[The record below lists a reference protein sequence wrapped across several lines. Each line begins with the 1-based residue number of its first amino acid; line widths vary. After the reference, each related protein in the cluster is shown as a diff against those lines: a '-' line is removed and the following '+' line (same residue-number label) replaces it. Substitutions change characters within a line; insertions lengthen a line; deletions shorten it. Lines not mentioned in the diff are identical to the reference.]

1 MACRACIFRIRAPA
15 RFGKATVPSPNPL
28 QHLFA
33 RYRALETLDSSQ
45 LKDDEKRSLRFFRVE
60 QELRR
65 SPEPLENTVDQV
77 HTWVRNVLELEL
89 FVARNYQLP
98 RVNRRSETA
107 ADPVERRL
115 EQWLN
120 YQTRPATISRHCAY
134 QTDRLAIIPGYS
146 ATRLDDQWQSRYD
159 QYRAFLADNR
169 RAPVLR
175 SADPAEKALANW
187 AAKQRLQR
195 RNAVLTAH
203 RAATLDRLEMW
214 TWGAPRKKFD

>member
-98 RVNRRSETA
+98 RVNRRREPA